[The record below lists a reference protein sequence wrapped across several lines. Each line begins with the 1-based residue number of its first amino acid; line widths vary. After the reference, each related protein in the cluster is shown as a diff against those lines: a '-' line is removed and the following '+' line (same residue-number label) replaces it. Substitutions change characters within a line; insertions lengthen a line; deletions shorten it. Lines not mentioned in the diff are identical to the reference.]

1 MSHKVGRLR
10 EVFAGCVSVL
20 RGERRK
26 RGEKR
31 GGRGERRREEERRRG
46 KRRRR
51 REQEDTGARG
61 RGRENGRGISS
72 IQEV

>member
-31 GGRGERRREEERRRG
+31 GGRGERRRG

-61 RGRENGRGISS
+61 KGKENERGISS